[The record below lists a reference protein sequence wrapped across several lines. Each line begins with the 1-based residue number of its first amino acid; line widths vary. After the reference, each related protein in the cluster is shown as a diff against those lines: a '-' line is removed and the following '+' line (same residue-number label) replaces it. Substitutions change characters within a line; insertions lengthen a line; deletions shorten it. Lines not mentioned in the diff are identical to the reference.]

1 MQGHEY
7 RLSPLLHM
15 MPLLNAAADSSTGV
29 VRGTLRVEMRI
40 RRKPGYWFLN
50 VWAPLFFFTGISFAA
65 FAVEVTAL
73 ANRLAISI
81 TILLVLVAYRFASA
95 RLICWLMCACDPA
108 DAHVPSRFHPPP
120 VMDRLPG
127 VDYITLL
134 DAYVQLCFAVV
145 LGVTVHAVALAVRAE
160 SSLAYLMEPGAE
172 WDLPIEW
179 QESQRTALWS
189 LSGIWVAVNVIFMPL
204 ALTVWLARSKR
215 RNESLHWC
223 ARASH
228 RDAQPVQWSA

>member
-1 MQGHEY
+1 VQKHEY
-7 RLSPLLHM
+7 ELSPLLHM
-15 MPLLNAAADSSTGV
+15 MPIRNAAADSSTGV
-29 VRGTLRVEMRI
+29 VRNTLRVEMRI
-40 RRKPGYWFLN
+40 RRKPTYWIVN

-73 ANRLAISI
+73 ANRLAITI

-95 RLICWLMCACDPA
+95 RPFLCMCACIRAPLTHA
-108 DAHVPSRFHPPP
+108 LLLIHPPP

-145 LGVTVHAVALAVRAE
+145 LGVTIHAVALAVRAE
-160 SSLAYLMEPGAE
+160 SSLAYLMEPGAQ
-172 WDLPIEW
+172 WSLPIEW
-179 QESQRTALWS
+179 QDSQRTALWS
-189 LSGIWVAVNVIFMPL
+189 FSTVWIVANVVVMPL
-204 ALTVWLARSKR
+204 ALTAWRAHGKR
-215 RNESLHWC
+215 RHESLHWC

-228 RDAQPVQWSA
+228 RDAQPVQRSA

>member
-1 MQGHEY
+1 LVQAHEY

-95 RLICWLMCACDPA
+95 LPFMCMCAYIRA
-108 DAHVPSRFHPPP
+108 DARVPSRPS
-120 VMDRLPG
+120 
-127 VDYITLL
+127 
-134 DAYVQLCFAVV
+134 A
-145 LGVTVHAVALAVRAE
+145 
-160 SSLAYLMEPGAE
+160 
-172 WDLPIEW
+172 
-179 QESQRTALWS
+179 
-189 LSGIWVAVNVIFMPL
+189 
-204 ALTVWLARSKR
+204 
-215 RNESLHWC
+215 
-223 ARASH
+223 ASH
-228 RDAQPVQWSA
+228 GSPAGCRLYHAA